1 MRCMRMAP
9 GRRFDLELDPGED
22 LIQALRELADQEHID
37 TAVITAGLGGFG
49 RFTLGAPARV
59 GVTVFSSSRP
69 SRE

>member
-37 TAVITAGLGGFG
+37 TAVITAGLGV
-49 RFTLGAPARV
+49 LAA
-59 GVTVFSSSRP
+59 SR
-69 SRE
+69 